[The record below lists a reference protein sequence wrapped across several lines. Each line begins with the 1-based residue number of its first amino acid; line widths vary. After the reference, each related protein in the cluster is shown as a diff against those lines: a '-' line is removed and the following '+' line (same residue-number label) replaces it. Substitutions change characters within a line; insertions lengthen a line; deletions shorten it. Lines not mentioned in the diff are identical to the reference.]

1 MACKKKSSCLLNSVI
16 KSKIALRNVKEHC
29 CECLKKKIPDT
40 MLYYLKR
47 ETFAR
52 RQNDLNQGCVASQPG
67 KTQEKQAYI
76 C

>member
-1 MACKKKSSCLLNSVI
+1 
-16 KSKIALRNVKEHC
+16 
-29 CECLKKKIPDT
+29 